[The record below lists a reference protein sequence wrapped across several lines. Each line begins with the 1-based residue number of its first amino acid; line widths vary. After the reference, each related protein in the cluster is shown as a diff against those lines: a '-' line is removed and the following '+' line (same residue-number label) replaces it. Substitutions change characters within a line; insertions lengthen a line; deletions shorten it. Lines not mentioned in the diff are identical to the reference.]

1 MLETNENSIPEFAA
15 SGVSK
20 ADQERA
26 MRMGISFN
34 GTQFVFRDFK
44 YDRLSDAFSYA
55 ELDIQR
61 EGRQPVA
68 TSSANWLTRPTPN
81 NTDRAL
87 MQQFGITFE
96 DWRYKFRDYRYDR
109 LADALNYARDHQS

>member
-1 MLETNENSIPEFAA
+1 MLETTDKNSPEFLA
-15 SGVSK
+15 SGVSEV
-20 ADQERA
+20 DQGRS

-34 GTQFVFRDFK
+34 GTQFVYCDFK
-44 YDRLSDAFSYA
+44 YDRQSDACSYA

-68 TSSANWLTRPTPN
+68 TSPEDWLPRPVPN
-81 NTDRAL
+81 SGDRVL
-87 MQQFGITFE
+87 MQQFGVTFE

-109 LADALNYARDHQS
+109 LSDALDYARSQQS